1 MHGDVHVHS
10 AAHVHAGRAAG
21 IVGAAAGDD
30 VHMVRLH
37 LLVQVKEGSQAVRP
51 LFEDLLH
58 GFRLQEDIVHHG
70 HVLIHL
76 LSPLHG
82 PRPLY

>member
-1 MHGDVHVHS
+1 MYTL
-10 AAHVHAGRAAG
+10 AAPAG

-37 LLVQVKEGSQAVRP
+37 LLVEGQEVLQAFLTVV
-51 LFEDLLH
+51 ENLLH